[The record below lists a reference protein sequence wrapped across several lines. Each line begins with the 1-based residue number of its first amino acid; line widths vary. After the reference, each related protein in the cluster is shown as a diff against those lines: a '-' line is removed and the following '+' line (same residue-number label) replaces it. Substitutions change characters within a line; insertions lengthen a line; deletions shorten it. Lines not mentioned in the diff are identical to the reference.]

1 MGLSLSAILWSVGW
15 LVGRVVVGD
24 TTCLN
29 AALLVAR
36 LTFSRSVV
44 CVLYFFLLRERIEC
58 GRSSWTAT
66 IYPFFVD
73 EHYCMLGMLR

>member
-1 MGLSLSAILWSVGW
+1 MSKCCITGG
-15 LVGRVVVGD
+15 
-24 TTCLN
+24 
-29 AALLVAR
+29 ALDF
-36 LTFSRSVV
+36 FSGSVV